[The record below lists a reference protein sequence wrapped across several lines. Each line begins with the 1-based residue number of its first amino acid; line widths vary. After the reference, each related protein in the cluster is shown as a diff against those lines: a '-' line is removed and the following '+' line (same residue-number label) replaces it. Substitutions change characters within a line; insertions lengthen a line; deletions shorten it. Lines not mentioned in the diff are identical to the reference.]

1 MRILGCGN
9 PLRGDDGIGIHVVNR
24 LSEMRDE
31 LPDNVELMDAGVG
44 GLDIL
49 NMLEGVSDV
58 IIVDAVKG
66 IGDVG
71 SVHRLSADDVKN
83 AISKECISVH
93 DISLADVLTIAEQ
106 VQEMPDRL
114 TIFAVEIEK
123 ADEISVDLSEKV
135 KDSLDTTVKLVF
147 DEISAM
153 KAC

>member
-1 MRILGCGN
+1 MRN
-9 PLRGDDGIGIHVVNR
+9 
-24 LSEMRDE
+24 E

-49 NMLEGVSDV
+49 NMLEGASDV

-123 ADEISVDLSEKV
+123 ADEISVDLSEKI

-153 KAC
+153 KDC

>member
-1 MRILGCGN
+1 MLGCGN